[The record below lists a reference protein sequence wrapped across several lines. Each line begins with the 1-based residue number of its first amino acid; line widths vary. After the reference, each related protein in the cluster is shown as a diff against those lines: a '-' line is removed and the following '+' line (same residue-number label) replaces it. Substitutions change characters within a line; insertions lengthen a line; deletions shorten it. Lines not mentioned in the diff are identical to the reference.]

1 LYASKNSTASEYANV
16 YIIGFFAFIPFLCF
30 TFALEIIVLIAL
42 FSCLFKDKLAGTN
55 CVFPPIRALR
65 SSNTGFAF

>member
-1 LYASKNSTASEYANV
+1 MFYIRVRNNSSYR
-16 YIIGFFAFIPFLCF
+16 
-30 TFALEIIVLIAL
+30 L